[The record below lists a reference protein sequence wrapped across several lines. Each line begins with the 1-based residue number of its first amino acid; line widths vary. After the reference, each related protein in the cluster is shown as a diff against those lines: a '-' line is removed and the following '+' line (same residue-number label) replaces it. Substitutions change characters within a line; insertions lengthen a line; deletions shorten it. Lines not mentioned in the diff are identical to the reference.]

1 MSEEIE
7 KVGLTVDLDKDK
19 TEIDIVVEDDTP
31 PEDRG
36 KTPMPKP
43 LVEELEADELDDYS
57 DKVKTRFKQ
66 MKKVWHDERREKEIA
81 LREQQEAIRL
91 AHKVIEEN
99 KRLKNTLSQGEQTLV
114 STYKAAAD
122 LELQEA
128 ERSYKEAYEAG
139 DADKLVV
146 AQRKLALA
154 NHKLAQIGSYQPTLQ
169 TPDYD
174 VQDIQNVAPPPRP
187 DAKTL
192 AWQER
197 NEWWGSDPEMTA
209 SAMGL
214 HRKLEETKGAGYIGS
229 DEYWQTIDTTMRRR
243 FPEYFGEDD
252 NHASGGGRPVTRNN
266 SKSATVVAPAS
277 RSTSSKRIVL
287 KQSQVALAKKL
298 NITPEQYAREY
309 LKTYTGN

>member
-7 KVGLTVDLDKDK
+7 KVGLEVDLSKEK
-19 TEIDIVVEDDTP
+19 PEIDIVVEDDTP

-43 LVEELEADELDDYS
+43 LVEELEADELEDYS
-57 DKVKTRFKQ
+57 DKVKTRLKQ

-81 LREQQEAIRL
+81 LREQHEAIRL
-91 AHKVIEEN
+91 TQKVIEEN
-99 KRLKNTLSQGEQTLV
+99 KRLKATLSQGEQTLV

-122 LELQEA
+122 LELHEA

-139 DADKLVV
+139 DADKLIV

-154 NHKLAQIGSYQPTLQ
+154 NHKLAQISSYQPTLQ

-174 VQDIQNVAPPPRP
+174 VQDIQNMEPPPRP

-197 NEWWGSDPEMTA
+197 NEWWGTDPEMTA

-214 HRKLEETKGAGYIGS
+214 HRKLEQAKGAAYVGS
-229 DEYWQTIDTTMRRR
+229 DEYWQTIDNTMRRR

-252 NHASGGGRPVTRNN
+252 NNASGGGRPVTRTN